1 MKRVLCG
8 RTPWST
14 KKQQRSADSWI
25 DGWISD
31 HGYESGNDMYG
42 YPMIWTRD
50 KYDYVENAYS
60 LSNYRGLLY
69 EVQQALENS
78 TSEKKFKDE
87 LDNLIDDHL
96 GFVSDEQ
103 IDEMNEGVE
112 DIEKGPQQGGNKDN
126 NVLYLD
132 DYSQEELEQIN
143 QDELYDNNIKVYY
156 HHVLYEYSFKK
167 YVTILDVDSENVVID
182 NPIVDDRTWL
192 VSEGENKKHM
202 KSLRFDLPTAIGE
215 IRLERSDCEILDLS
229 NVQCKRIL
237 LGMWY
242 GGLKNT
248 KFVKLPSSSNIE
260 IKFGSGTFA
269 EGKIQTI
276 VNSEYISKIGTTCF
290 DKCKNLKSLSLN
302 PKCVIDS
309 YAFEDSSLQFVDW
322 KPDSLDLGTFAP
334 IVRSYVHR
342 PDLLPYQ
349 MALPFKDCPYQDYF
363 IENYV
368 EPYLDEMDN

>member
-50 KYDYVENAYS
+50 NDGYVENAYS
-60 LSNYRGLLY
+60 ISNYRGLLD
-69 EVQQALENS
+69 EVQEALENS
-78 TSEKKFKDE
+78 TSERKFKDE

-103 IDEMNEGVE
+103 IEEMDENVDDNVREPE
-112 DIEKGPQQGGNKDN
+112 QGGNKDN

-143 QDELYDNNIKVYY
+143 INELCVNHIKVYY
-156 HHVLYEYSFKK
+156 HHVLYEYGSDN
-167 YVTILDVDSENVVID
+167 VVAILDAEGKNVVID
-182 NPIVDDRTWL
+182 NPILNSDTWL
-192 VSEGENKKHM
+192 SSYGMNKKHIQ
-202 KSLRFDLPTAIGE
+202 SLSFDLPNSIDYVRIYKA
-215 IRLERSDCEILDLS
+215 DCEILDLS
-229 NVQCKRIL
+229 NSRCKRIK
-237 LGMWY
+237 LGDGY
-242 GGLKNT
+242 GCFQNT
-248 KFVKLPSSSNIE
+248 KIVKLPSSSNIE
-260 IKFGSGTFA
+260 IKFNDGAFA
-269 EGKIQTI
+269 ESKIQTV
-276 VNSEYISKIGTTCF
+276 VNSEYISEIGTTCF
-290 DKCKNLKSLSLN
+290 RECNNLKSISLDS
-302 PKCVIDS
+302 KCVIDS
-309 YAFEDSSLQFVDW
+309 FAFEDSSLQFVDW

-334 IVRSYVHR
+334 IVRSYGHR

-349 MALPFKDCPYQDYF
+349 LALPFEGCPYQDYF

-368 EPYLDEMDN
+368 DPYLDGMNK